1 LLVIS
6 SFSAMVRTSWVLVIP
21 FAIVLLLFVN
31 RVAVWWPVLGRPR
44 SGQAPFRESENR
56 EIASV
61 DAGAEKR
68 TAIHNQPFRD
78 ACQWVFLG
86 FHRFFAGF
94 SGFYRSCG

>member
-1 LLVIS
+1 
-6 SFSAMVRTSWVLVIP
+6 LVIP

-31 RVAVWWPVLGRPR
+31 RVAVWCRFA
-44 SGQAPFRESENR
+44 APALKVPARIREGENR

-68 TAIHNQPFRD
+68 TAIHNQPFRA
-78 ACQWVFLG
+78 ACQWIFLG

-94 SGFYRSCG
+94 SGFCGSDG